1 MLRQTCF
8 AFFMASALL
17 GCGKGANTATQ
28 TASATGPLLISP
40 EDVMT
45 LESGTL
51 ASGPVITGT
60 ILPERRADL
69 RAEVSSVVLQVLKEN
84 GDAVKQG
91 DILVRLDETSIR
103 DSLNSAEE
111 AARAAT
117 QTLEQAER
125 QLQRLKTLRA
135 SGMTSTQSLDDAEG
149 RRNNAQSDVVASK
162 TRVVQARQQL
172 QHTTVRAPFAG
183 VVSDRKASAGDTATI
198 GKELLKVVDPTSLRF
213 EGRVSADTVGD
224 LKVGQEVAFRINGY
238 GRQNFRGKVRR
249 IDPSANP
256 VTRQVEVLVDFLD
269 KDLPRVAGLYAE
281 GNVAAQTRKSLT
293 LPEAVLVRNGDKTV
307 VWRVDGDALRKTEV
321 VLGNRDPQRGEFE
334 VLKGLKNGDKVIR
347 APQITFKDGDKF
359 KFTPSARILS
369 NVSAS
374 ATADTA
380 ATAGAAKSGSNAA
393 REN

>member
-8 AFFMASALL
+8 IFLISAALL
-17 GCGKGANTATQ
+17 GCGKGANTAQ
-28 TASATGPLLISP
+28 QSASATGPLLISP

-111 AARAAT
+111 AARAST

-172 QHTTVRAPFAG
+172 QHTVVRAPFAG

-198 GKELLKVVDPTSLRF
+198 GKELLKVVDPASLRF

-224 LKVGQEVAFRINGY
+224 VTVGQEVAFRINGY

-256 VTRQVEVLVDFLD
+256 VTRQVEVLVDFVD
-269 KDLPRVAGLYAE
+269 KDLPKVAGLYAE
-281 GNVAAQTRKSLT
+281 GNVASQTRKSLT
-293 LPEAVLVRNGDKTV
+293 LPEAVMVRNGDKTL
-307 VWRVDGDALRKTEV
+307 VWRVDGDILRKTEI

-347 APQITFKDGDKF
+347 SPQITFKDGDKL
-359 KFTPSARILS
+359 KAMPSARILS
-369 NVSAS
+369 NVSARAS
-374 ATADTA
+374 ATAETT
-380 ATAGAAKSGSNAA
+380 ATASGPNAAK
-393 REN
+393 EN